1 MKPKFAENLSGKRN
15 KRSGVLVEGT
25 KRQRKLNSVTLI
37 TLHVLSLRPDV
48 DYSRYTIF
56 YVNAYLQD
64 TCSLFNFYDLV
75 YYILYDLCFL
85 TSLPIRLIGE
95 SGLQLCCQEFRVDLL
110 VLNQISIMILSALL
124 TSVGINLGL
133 CFIFFTLYSIL
144 RKQPSNITVYA
155 PRLVLEGKHQ
165 EGGQFNLESL
175 LPSTSWV
182 RKAWEPSEEE
192 FLSTAGL
199 DAFVF
204 MRIFVF
210 SLKVFTFGGIVGIL
224 FLIPINYEGTQLRDN
239 SNFQNMSLDS
249 FSISNVNNGSN
260 RLWIHFC
267 AAYVFTA
274 VVCILLY
281 YEYEYISSK
290 RIACFYS
297 SKLEPRQFTI
307 LVRGIPVPR
316 GSSCTDIVQ
325 RFFLEY
331 HPSTY
336 LSHSVVRRS
345 SKLQILTTDAER
357 LYKRLTQLKHK
368 DDAPQRHRRDGCLGL
383 FGHKVDILDHYEKT
397 LGDIADNVRIEQ
409 SSMAGKEVPAAFVS
423 FKSRFGAAIALNI
436 QEGVN
441 PTDWT
446 TEQAPEPHDVYWPF
460 FSVTF
465 IRRSI
470 SKLVAI
476 VACNALT
483 ILFLIPVALVQGLT
497 HLDQLET
504 MFPSLRSMLRM
515 AVVTQVI
522 TGYLPI
528 QILQVFLS
536 SVPPIMIMLS
546 SLQGYISWSQIQKSA
561 CTKVLWFTIWNIFF
575 ANVLSGSALYR
586 LTIFLEPKEFPR
598 VLAEAVPA
606 QASFFIAYVVTF
618 GWTAIAS
625 ELFQLFPLL
634 FNYINR
640 IFVGVSDDDD
650 FEAPSIPYHSEIP
663 RILFFGLLGVTYFIL
678 APLILPFL
686 LVYFCL
692 GYIIYR
698 NQLLNVYVPKYQ
710 TGGEFWP
717 TVHNYTIFSLVLM
730 HIIVIGIF
738 GLKKLPLA
746 AALTLPLP
754 IFTLLF
760 NEYCQKRFFPI
771 FKAYPGECLIKK
783 DREDQNDPNMSEFY
797 DKLANA
803 YNDPALRPIKYS
815 GANGSHRV
823 PLLHSSEV

>member
-1 MKPKFAENLSGKRN
+1 
-15 KRSGVLVEGT
+15 
-25 KRQRKLNSVTLI
+25 
-37 TLHVLSLRPDV
+37 
-48 DYSRYTIF
+48 
-56 YVNAYLQD
+56 
-64 TCSLFNFYDLV
+64 
-75 YYILYDLCFL
+75 
-85 TSLPIRLIGE
+85 
-95 SGLQLCCQEFRVDLL
+95 
-110 VLNQISIMILSALL
+110 MILAALL

-144 RKQPSNITVYA
+144 RKQPCNLIVYA
-155 PRLVLEGKHQ
+155 PRLVSERKRE
-165 EGGQFNLESL
+165 EGGQSNLERL
-175 LPSTSWV
+175 LATTDWV
-182 RKAWEPSEEE
+182 SKAWETSEEQ

-210 SLKVFTFGGIVGIL
+210 SLKIFTFGGIVGLLIL
-224 FLIPINYEGTQLRDN
+224 LPINCMGSQLRDN
-239 SNFQNMSLDS
+239 SNFQNKSLDS
-249 FSISNVNNGSN
+249 FSISNVNNGSD

-267 AAYVFTA
+267 AAYVFTV

-297 SKLEPRQFTI
+297 SKPEPHHFSI
-307 LVRGIPVPR
+307 LVRGIPVPT
-316 GSSCTDIVQ
+316 GSNCTDIVEH
-325 RFFLEY
+325 FFQEY

-336 LSHSVVRRS
+336 HSHEVVRRS
-345 SKLQILTTDAER
+345 SKLQILITDAER
-357 LYKRLTQLKHK
+357 LYRRLTQLKNN
-368 DDAPQRHRRDGCLGL
+368 DDTPRRQRRDGCLGL
-383 FGHKVDILDHYEKT
+383 FGHKVDMLDHYEKT

-409 SSMAGKEVPAAFVS
+409 RSLAGKEVPAAFVS

-436 QEGVN
+436 QESVN
-441 PTDWT
+441 PTHWI
-446 TEQAPEPHDVYWPF
+446 TEQAPEPQDVYWPF

-465 IRRSI
+465 IRRWI
-470 SKLVAI
+470 SKLVAF
-476 VACNALT
+476 VACNVLT
-483 ILFLIPVALVQGLT
+483 MLFLIPVALVQGLT

-504 MFPSLRSMLRM
+504 MFPSLKSILRM
-515 AVVTQVI
+515 AVVSQVI

-528 QILQVFLS
+528 LILQMFLS
-536 SVPPIMIMLS
+536 VVPPIMIMLS

-575 ANVLSGSALYR
+575 ANVLSGSAFYR

-618 GWTAIAS
+618 GWTNIAS
-625 ELFQLFPLL
+625 ELFQLIPLL
-634 FNYINR
+634 YNYFNV
-640 IFVGVSDDDD
+640 IFCGDSDTDD

-663 RILFFGLLGVTYFIL
+663 RILFFDLLGVTYFIL

-698 NQLLNVYVPKYQ
+698 NQLLNVYVPKYH

-717 TVHNYTIFSLVLM
+717 TVHNYTIFSLILM

-746 AALTLPLP
+746 SALILPLP
-754 IFTLLF
+754 ILTLLF
-760 NEYCQKRFFPI
+760 NEYCRKRFFPI
-771 FKAYPGECLIKK
+771 FKSYPTECLIKK

-797 DKLANA
+797 DKLASA
-803 YNDPALRPIKYS
+803 YNDPALMPIKYS
-815 GANGSHRV
+815 GRCGNNPRL
-823 PLLHSSEV
+823 PLLNNLKV

>member
-1 MKPKFAENLSGKRN
+1 
-15 KRSGVLVEGT
+15 
-25 KRQRKLNSVTLI
+25 
-37 TLHVLSLRPDV
+37 
-48 DYSRYTIF
+48 
-56 YVNAYLQD
+56 
-64 TCSLFNFYDLV
+64 
-75 YYILYDLCFL
+75 
-85 TSLPIRLIGE
+85 
-95 SGLQLCCQEFRVDLL
+95 
-110 VLNQISIMILSALL
+110 MILSALL
-124 TSVGINLGL
+124 TSVGINLSICSL
-133 CFIFFTLYSIL
+133 FFTLYSIL
-144 RKQPSNITVYA
+144 RKQPGNITVYA
-155 PRLVLEGKHQ
+155 PRLVSERKLE
-165 EGGQFNLESL
+165 EGGQFNLERL
-175 LPSTSWV
+175 FPTAGWV
-182 RKAWEPSEEE
+182 RRAWEPSDDE
-192 FLSTAGL
+192 FIETAGL

-204 MRIFVF
+204 VRIFVF
-210 SLKVFTFGGIVGIL
+210 SLKVFTFAGIVGTL
-224 FLIPINYEGTQLRDN
+224 FLLPINFMGTQIRDN
-239 SNFQNMSLDS
+239 SEFQNKSLDS
-249 FSISNVNNGSN
+249 FSISNVNNGSK

-267 AAYVFTA
+267 AAYVFTG

-297 SKLEPRQFTI
+297 SKPEPHQFTI
-307 LVRGIPVPR
+307 LVRGIPVPP
-316 GSSCTDIVQ
+316 GWTCNEAVE
-325 RFFLEY
+325 RFFMDL
-331 HPSTY
+331 HPSAY

-345 SKLQILTTDAER
+345 SKLQILVTDAER
-357 LYKRLTQLKHK
+357 LYKRVTHLKHK
-368 DDAPQRHRRDGCLGL
+368 DNSPQRHRRDGFLGL
-383 FGHKVDILDHYEKT
+383 FGHKVDLLDHYEKT

-409 SSMAGKEVPAAFVS
+409 SSLAGKEVPAAFVS

-441 PTDWT
+441 PTQWI

-465 IRRSI
+465 IRRWI
-470 SKLVAI
+470 SKLVAF

-504 MFPSLRSMLRM
+504 MFPSLKGMLRL

-528 QILQVFLS
+528 QILQLFLS
-536 SVPPIMIMLS
+536 CVPAVMIMLS

-586 LTIFLEPKEFPR
+586 LNYFLEPKEFPR

-606 QASFFIAYVVTF
+606 QASFFMAYVVTF
-618 GWTAIAS
+618 GWTNIAS
-625 ELFQLFPLL
+625 ELFQLIPL
-634 FNYINR
+634 FYNYVNR
-640 IFVGVSDDDD
+640 IFGGECGED

-686 LVYFCL
+686 LVYFCW

-698 NQLLNVYVPKYQ
+698 NQLLYVYVPKFE

-717 TVHNYTIFSLVLM
+717 TVHNYTIFSLLLM

-738 GLKKLPLA
+738 GLKKLPIA
-746 AALTLPLP
+746 SGLTLPLP
-754 IFTLLF
+754 ILTLLF

-771 FKAYPGECLIKK
+771 FKAFSAECLIKK
-783 DREDQNDPNMSEFY
+783 DRDNQNNPNMSEFY
-797 DKLANA
+797 DKLTNA
-803 YNDPALRPIKYS
+803 YNDPALMPIKYT
-815 GANGSHRV
+815 GRFRSHRS
-823 PLLHSSEV
+823 PLLSNSRCKTNNTESSSEDMLV

>member
-1 MKPKFAENLSGKRN
+1 
-15 KRSGVLVEGT
+15 
-25 KRQRKLNSVTLI
+25 
-37 TLHVLSLRPDV
+37 
-48 DYSRYTIF
+48 
-56 YVNAYLQD
+56 
-64 TCSLFNFYDLV
+64 
-75 YYILYDLCFL
+75 
-85 TSLPIRLIGE
+85 
-95 SGLQLCCQEFRVDLL
+95 
-110 VLNQISIMILSALL
+110 MILSALL

-144 RKQPSNITVYA
+144 RKQAGNISVYA
-155 PRLVLEGKHQ
+155 PRLVVEGKLQ
-165 EGGQFNLESL
+165 DDGRFNLDRL
-175 LPSTSWV
+175 LPYAGWV
-182 RKAWEPSEEE
+182 RRAWEPSDDE
-192 FLSTAGL
+192 FLSIAGL

-224 FLIPINYEGTQLRDN
+224 FLLPINYMGTQLRDD
-239 SNFQNMSLDS
+239 SEFQKKSLDS

-267 AAYVFTA
+267 AAYVFTG

-281 YEYEYISSK
+281 YEYEYISSR

-297 SKLEPRQFTI
+297 SKPEPHQFTI
-307 LVRGIPVPR
+307 LIRGIPVPPGR
-316 GSSCTDIVQ
+316 TCNEAVES
-325 RFFLEY
+325 FFQEY

-345 SKLQILTTDAER
+345 SKLQIL
-357 LYKRLTQLKHK
+357 
-368 DDAPQRHRRDGCLGL
+368 
-383 FGHKVDILDHYEKT
+383 V
-397 LGDIADNVRIEQ
+397 
-409 SSMAGKEVPAAFVS
+409 EVPAAFVS

-441 PTDWT
+441 PTDWI
-446 TEQAPEPHDVYWPF
+446 TERAPEPHDVYWPF

-465 IRRSI
+465 IRRWI
-470 SKLVAI
+470 SKMVAF
-476 VACNALT
+476 VASNALT
-483 ILFLIPVALVQGLT
+483 LLFLIPVALVQGLT

-504 MFPSLRSMLRM
+504 MFPSLRGILRLT
-515 AVVTQVI
+515 VVSQVI

-528 QILQVFLS
+528 QILHMFLS
-536 SVPPIMIMLS
+536 FVPPVMIMIS

-586 LTIFLEPKEFPR
+586 LTVFLEPKEFPR

-606 QASFFIAYVVTF
+606 QASFFIAYVVTS
-618 GWTAIAS
+618 GWTNIAI
-625 ELFQLFPLL
+625 ELFQMIPLFY
-634 FNYINR
+634 NYINQ
-640 IFVGVSDDDD
+640 IFYGHTDDD

-663 RILFFGLLGVTYFIL
+663 RILFFGLLGITYFIL
-678 APLILPFL
+678 SPLILPFL

-698 NQLLNVYVPKYQ
+698 NQLLNVYVPKFQ

-717 TVHNYTIFSLVLM
+717 TVHNYTIFSLLLM

-746 AALTLPLP
+746 SASTLPLP
-754 IFTLLF
+754 ILTLLF

-771 FKAYPGECLIKK
+771 FKGYPVECLIKK
-783 DREDQNDPNMSEFY
+783 DREEQNDPSMSEFY
-797 DKLANA
+797 DKLASV
-803 YNDPALRPIKYS
+803 YNDPALMPIKYS
-815 GANGSHRV
+815 GRFGSHNS
-823 PLLHSSEV
+823 PLLHTSEV